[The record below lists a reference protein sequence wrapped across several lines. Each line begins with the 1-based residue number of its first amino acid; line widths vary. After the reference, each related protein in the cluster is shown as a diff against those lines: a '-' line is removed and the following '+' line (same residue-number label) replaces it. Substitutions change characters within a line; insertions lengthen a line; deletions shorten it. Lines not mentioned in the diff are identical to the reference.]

1 MTSDLL
7 NVIVLVV
14 ALGVASQWI
23 AWRWSVPAIVLFL
36 VSGVVVGPVLGLV
49 QPSVDFGDVYR
60 PVVSLCVAVILFEGG
75 LTLRLHEFKEAASG
89 VKRLVTV
96 GAVLAFGLGA
106 LAAKGIGDLD
116 WPVALVFGAIMVVT
130 GPTVI
135 IPLLRQAKLNRR
147 TASYLKWEGIIN
159 DPIGALGAVLIFQFF
174 VYSGGGDAL
183 DGVLMSLAIGTVA
196 GFVIGAGGAW
206 LVGWA
211 FRNAWVPEYLKAPVT
226 LGAVLVV
233 FTTTNSVQHEAG
245 LLAVTVMGMVMG
257 NLELPNFEEMRRFK
271 EYITILLVS
280 SVFVLLT
287 ADLDP
292 VTLSHLDWH
301 AAALVATMLLV
312 VRPLAIMLST
322 IGADMQF
329 NERILLSW
337 IAPRGIVAAAVAG
350 VFGPEM
356 LDAGYEDAEL
366 LLPLIFAVVLS
377 TVVLHGFTI
386 AWMARRL
393 GLSTTDD
400 GVLIVGAS
408 PWTTELAE
416 ALTKELGLKVLLV
429 DSSWHRLREAR
440 LSGVN
445 VLYGEILSDEVQLSL
460 ELNGMN
466 VVLAATSN
474 DAYNALVCRNFAGRL
489 EHDRVFQLP
498 MYAPDEGGRQKGKS
512 VARPLTGMPAFAENA
527 QYEELWRRHFQGWKF
542 YKTKITDAFTY
553 DQFLTDLPDGS
564 ICIGVLREGKRL
576 LFHAPQ
582 SPIKPRAGE
591 TVVYY
596 APKKLGAAE
605 SMARTRAEERR
616 TKDGG
621 TAAQPA
627 PDLPDDDAT
636 PAR

>member
-1 MTSDLL
+1 MTHDLL
-7 NVIVLVV
+7 NVLVLVV
-14 ALGVASQWI
+14 SLGVIAQWV
-23 AWRWSVPAIVLFL
+23 AWRLRLPAIVLFL
-36 VSGVVVGPVLGLV
+36 IAGVIVGPVFGWV
-49 QPSVDFGDVYR
+49 RPSVDLGDVYR

-89 VKRLVTV
+89 VKRLVSI
-96 GAVLAFGLGA
+96 GAIFAFGLGS

-135 IPLLRQAKLNRR
+135 IPLLRQARLNRR

-159 DPIGALGAVLIFQFF
+159 DPIGALAAVLIFQFF
-174 VYSGGGDAL
+174 VYSGGGDPL
-183 DGVLMSLAIGTVA
+183 DSVLISLGIGSVA
-196 GFVIGAGGAW
+196 AVLIGGGAA
-206 LVGWA
+206 LLIGWA
-211 FRNAWVPEYLKAPVT
+211 FRNAYVPEYLKAPVM
-226 LGAVLVV
+226 LAGVLVV
-233 FTTTNSVQHEAG
+233 FAASNMVQHEAG
-245 LLAVTVMGMVMG
+245 LLAVTLMGMVLG

-292 VTLSHLDWH
+292 VTISHLDWH
-301 AAALVATMLLV
+301 AIALVASMLII
-312 VRPLAIMLST
+312 VRPLAILLAT
-322 IGADMQF
+322 IGADMKW
-329 NERILLSW
+329 NERLLLSW

-350 VFGPEM
+350 LFGPEM

-366 LLPLIFAVVLS
+366 LLPLVFAMVLS
-377 TVVLHGFTI
+377 TVTLHGFTI
-386 AWMARRL
+386 SWLAKRL
-393 GLSTTDD
+393 DLATPDD

-416 ALTKELGLKVLLV
+416 SLSKELNLSVLLV

-440 LSGVN
+440 LAGVN
-445 VLYGEILSDEVQLSL
+445 VIYGEILSDELQLSL
-460 ELNGMN
+460 QLNGVN

-498 MYAPDEGGRQKGKS
+498 MYAPDEGNRQKSKA
-512 VARPLTGMPAFAENA
+512 VARPFTGSPAFADNA
-527 QYEELWRRHFQGWKF
+527 QYEELWRRHFQNWKF

-553 DQFLTDLPDGS
+553 DDFLADLPDES
-564 ICIGVLREGKRL
+564 ICIGVVREGKRL
-576 LFHAPQ
+576 TFHAPHA
-582 SPIKPRAGE
+582 PIKPKAGE

-596 APKKLGAAE
+596 APKKPGAAE
-605 SMARTRAEERR
+605 SEARSRAEERKQ
-616 TKDGG
+616 TGNDVLS
-621 TAAQPA
+621 ADPA
-627 PDLPDDDAT
+627 DDALT
-636 PAR
+636 SS

>member
-1 MTSDLL
+1 MTHDLL
-7 NVIVLVV
+7 NVLVLVV
-14 ALGVASQWI
+14 SLGVIAQWI
-23 AWRWSVPAIVLFL
+23 AWRLRLPAIVLFL
-36 VSGVVVGPVLGLV
+36 IAGVIVGPVFGWV
-49 QPSVDFGDVYR
+49 RPSVDLGDVYR

-89 VKRLVTV
+89 VKRLVSI
-96 GAVLAFGLGA
+96 GAIFAFGLGS

-135 IPLLRQAKLNRR
+135 IPLLRQARLNRR

-159 DPIGALGAVLIFQFF
+159 DPIGALAAVLIFQFF
-174 VYSGGGDAL
+174 VYSGGGDPL
-183 DGVLMSLAIGTVA
+183 DSVLISLGIGSVA
-196 GFVIGAGGAW
+196 AVLIGGGAA
-206 LVGWA
+206 LLIGWA
-211 FRNAWVPEYLKAPVT
+211 FRNAYVPEYLKAPVM
-226 LGAVLVV
+226 LAGVLVV
-233 FTTTNSVQHEAG
+233 FAASNMVQHEAG
-245 LLAVTVMGMVMG
+245 LLAVTLMGMVLG

-292 VTLSHLDWH
+292 VTISHLDWH
-301 AAALVATMLLV
+301 AIALVASMLII
-312 VRPLAIMLST
+312 VRPLAILLAT
-322 IGADMQF
+322 IGADMKW
-329 NERILLSW
+329 NERLLLSW

-350 VFGPEM
+350 LFGPEM

-366 LLPLIFAVVLS
+366 LLPLVFAMVLS
-377 TVVLHGFTI
+377 TVTLHGFTI
-386 AWMARRL
+386 SWLAKRL
-393 GLSTTDD
+393 DLATPDD

-416 ALTKELGLKVLLV
+416 SLSKELNLSVLLV

-440 LSGVN
+440 LAGVN
-445 VLYGEILSDEVQLSL
+445 VIYGEILSDELQLSL
-460 ELNGMN
+460 QLNGVN

-489 EHDRVFQLP
+489 EHDREFQLP
-498 MYAPDEGGRQKGKS
+498 MYAPDEGNRQKSKA
-512 VARPLTGMPAFAENA
+512 VARPFTGIPAFADNA
-527 QYEELWRRHFQGWKF
+527 QYEELWRRHFQNWKF

-553 DQFLTDLPDGS
+553 DDFLADLPDES
-564 ICIGVLREGKRL
+564 ICIGVVREGKRL
-576 LFHAPQ
+576 TFHAPHA
-582 SPIKPRAGE
+582 PIKPKAGE

-605 SMARTRAEERR
+605 SEARSRAEERKQ
-616 TKDGG
+616 TGNDVLS
-621 TAAQPA
+621 ADPA
-627 PDLPDDDAT
+627 DDALT
-636 PAR
+636 SS

>member
-1 MTSDLL
+1 MTHDLL
-7 NVIVLVV
+7 NVLVLVV
-14 ALGVASQWI
+14 SLGVIAQWV
-23 AWRWSVPAIVLFL
+23 AWRLRLPAIVLFL
-36 VSGVVVGPVLGLV
+36 IAGVIVGPVFGWV
-49 QPSVDFGDVYR
+49 RPSVDLGDVYR

-89 VKRLVTV
+89 VKRLVSI
-96 GAVLAFGLGA
+96 GAIFAFGLGS

-135 IPLLRQAKLNRR
+135 IPLLRQARLNRR

-159 DPIGALGAVLIFQFF
+159 DPIGALAAVLIFQFF
-174 VYSGGGDAL
+174 VYSGGGDPL
-183 DGVLMSLAIGTVA
+183 DSVLISLGIGSVA
-196 GFVIGAGGAW
+196 AVLIGGGAA
-206 LVGWA
+206 LLIGWA
-211 FRNAWVPEYLKAPVT
+211 FRNAYVPEYLKAPVM
-226 LGAVLVV
+226 LAGVLVV
-233 FTTTNSVQHEAG
+233 FAASNMVQHEAG
-245 LLAVTVMGMVMG
+245 LLAVTLMGMVLG

-292 VTLSHLDWH
+292 VTISHLDWH
-301 AAALVATMLLV
+301 AIALVASMLII
-312 VRPLAIMLST
+312 VRPLAILLAT
-322 IGADMQF
+322 IGADMKW
-329 NERILLSW
+329 NERLLLSW

-350 VFGPEM
+350 LFGPEM

-366 LLPLIFAVVLS
+366 LLPLVFAMVLS
-377 TVVLHGFTI
+377 TVTLHGFTI
-386 AWMARRL
+386 SWLAKRL
-393 GLSTTDD
+393 DLATPDD

-416 ALTKELGLKVLLV
+416 SLSKELNLSVLLV

-440 LSGVN
+440 LAGVN
-445 VLYGEILSDEVQLSL
+445 VIYGEILSDELQLSL
-460 ELNGMN
+460 QLNGVN

-498 MYAPDEGGRQKGKS
+498 MYAPDEGNRQKSKA
-512 VARPLTGMPAFAENA
+512 VARPFTGIPAFADNA
-527 QYEELWRRHFQGWKF
+527 QYEELWRRHFQNWKF
-542 YKTKITDAFTY
+542 YKTKINDAFTY
-553 DQFLTDLPDGS
+553 DDFLADLPDES
-564 ICIGVLREGKRL
+564 ICIGVVREGKRL
-576 LFHAPQ
+576 TFHAPHA
-582 SPIKPRAGE
+582 PIKPKAGE

-605 SMARTRAEERR
+605 SEARSRAEERKQ
-616 TKDGG
+616 TGNDVLS
-621 TAAQPA
+621 ADPA
-627 PDLPDDDAT
+627 DDALT
-636 PAR
+636 SS

>member
-1 MTSDLL
+1 MTHDLL
-7 NVIVLVV
+7 NVLVLVV
-14 ALGVASQWI
+14 SLGVIAQWV
-23 AWRWSVPAIVLFL
+23 AWRLRLPAIVLFL
-36 VSGVVVGPVLGLV
+36 IAGVIVGPVFGWV
-49 QPSVDFGDVYR
+49 RPSVDLGDVYR

-89 VKRLVTV
+89 VKRLVSI
-96 GAVLAFGLGA
+96 GAIFAFGLGS

-135 IPLLRQAKLNRR
+135 IPLLRQARLNRR

-159 DPIGALGAVLIFQFF
+159 DPIGALAAVLIFQFF
-174 VYSGGGDAL
+174 VYSGGGDPL
-183 DGVLMSLAIGTVA
+183 DSVLISLGICSVAAVLIG
-196 GFVIGAGGAW
+196 GGAA
-206 LVGWA
+206 LLIGWA
-211 FRNAWVPEYLKAPVT
+211 FRNAYVPEYLKAPVM
-226 LGAVLVV
+226 LAGVLVV
-233 FTTTNSVQHEAG
+233 FAASNMVQHEAG
-245 LLAVTVMGMVMG
+245 LLAVTLMGMVLG

-292 VTLSHLDWH
+292 VTISHLDWH
-301 AAALVATMLLV
+301 AIALVASMLII
-312 VRPLAIMLST
+312 VRPLAILLAT
-322 IGADMQF
+322 IGADMKW
-329 NERILLSW
+329 NERLLLSW

-350 VFGPEM
+350 LFGPEM

-366 LLPLIFAVVLS
+366 LLPLVFAMVLS
-377 TVVLHGFTI
+377 TVTLHGFTI
-386 AWMARRL
+386 SWLAKRL
-393 GLSTTDD
+393 DLATPDD

-416 ALTKELGLKVLLV
+416 SLSKELNLSVLLV

-440 LSGVN
+440 LAGVN
-445 VLYGEILSDEVQLSL
+445 VIYGEILSDELQLSL
-460 ELNGMN
+460 QLNGVN

-498 MYAPDEGGRQKGKS
+498 MYAPDEGNRQKSKA
-512 VARPLTGMPAFAENA
+512 VARPFTGIPAFADNA
-527 QYEELWRRHFQGWKF
+527 QYEELWRRHFQNWKF

-553 DQFLTDLPDGS
+553 DDFLADLPDES
-564 ICIGVLREGKRL
+564 ICIGVVREGKRL
-576 LFHAPQ
+576 TFHAPHA
-582 SPIKPRAGE
+582 PIKPKAGE

-596 APKKLGAAE
+596 APKKPGAAE
-605 SMARTRAEERR
+605 SEARSRAEERKQ
-616 TKDGG
+616 TGNDVLS
-621 TAAQPA
+621 ADPA
-627 PDLPDDDAT
+627 DDALT
-636 PAR
+636 SS

>member
-1 MTSDLL
+1 MTHDLL
-7 NVIVLVV
+7 NVLVLVV
-14 ALGVASQWI
+14 SLGVIAQWV
-23 AWRWSVPAIVLFL
+23 AWRLRLPAIVLFL
-36 VSGVVVGPVLGLV
+36 IAGVNVGPVFGWV
-49 QPSVDFGDVYR
+49 RPSVDLGDVYR

-89 VKRLVTV
+89 VKRLVSI
-96 GAVLAFGLGA
+96 GAIFAFGLGS

-135 IPLLRQAKLNRR
+135 IPLLRQARLNRR

-159 DPIGALGAVLIFQFF
+159 DPIGALAAVLIFQFF
-174 VYSGGGDAL
+174 VYSGGGDPL
-183 DGVLMSLAIGTVA
+183 DSVLISLGIGSVA
-196 GFVIGAGGAW
+196 AVLIGGGAA
-206 LVGWA
+206 LLIGWA
-211 FRNAWVPEYLKAPVT
+211 FRNAYVPEYLKAPVM
-226 LGAVLVV
+226 LAGVLVV
-233 FTTTNSVQHEAG
+233 FAASNMVQHEAG
-245 LLAVTVMGMVMG
+245 LLAVTLMGMVLG

-292 VTLSHLDWH
+292 VTISHLDWH
-301 AAALVATMLLV
+301 AIALVASMLII
-312 VRPLAIMLST
+312 VRPLAILLAT
-322 IGADMQF
+322 IGADMKW
-329 NERILLSW
+329 NERLLLSW

-350 VFGPEM
+350 LFGPEM

-366 LLPLIFAVVLS
+366 LLPLVFAMVLS
-377 TVVLHGFTI
+377 TVTLHGFTI
-386 AWMARRL
+386 SWLAKRL
-393 GLSTTDD
+393 DLATPDD

-416 ALTKELGLKVLLV
+416 SLSKELNLSVLLV

-440 LSGVN
+440 LAGVN
-445 VLYGEILSDEVQLSL
+445 VIYGEILSDELQLSL
-460 ELNGMN
+460 QLNGVN

-498 MYAPDEGGRQKGKS
+498 MYAPDEGNRQKSKA
-512 VARPLTGMPAFAENA
+512 VARPFTGIPAFADNA
-527 QYEELWRRHFQGWKF
+527 QYEELWRRHFQNWKF

-553 DQFLTDLPDGS
+553 DDFLADLPDES
-564 ICIGVLREGKRL
+564 ICIGVVREGKRL
-576 LFHAPQ
+576 TFHAPHA
-582 SPIKPRAGE
+582 PIKPKAGE

-596 APKKLGAAE
+596 APKKPGAAE
-605 SMARTRAEERR
+605 SEARSRAEERKQ
-616 TKDGG
+616 TGNDVLS
-621 TAAQPA
+621 ADPA
-627 PDLPDDDAT
+627 DDALT
-636 PAR
+636 SS

>member
-1 MTSDLL
+1 MTHDLL
-7 NVIVLVV
+7 NVLVLVV
-14 ALGVASQWI
+14 SLGVIAQWV
-23 AWRWSVPAIVLFL
+23 AWRLRLPAIVLFL
-36 VSGVVVGPVLGLV
+36 IAGVIVGPVFGWV
-49 QPSVDFGDVYR
+49 RPSVDLGDVYR

-89 VKRLVTV
+89 VKRLVSI
-96 GAVLAFGLGA
+96 GAIFAFGLGS

-135 IPLLRQAKLNRR
+135 IPLLRQARLNRR

-159 DPIGALGAVLIFQFF
+159 DPIGALAAVLIFQFF
-174 VYSGGGDAL
+174 VYSGGGDPL
-183 DGVLMSLAIGTVA
+183 DSVLISLGIGSVA
-196 GFVIGAGGAW
+196 AVLIGGGAA
-206 LVGWA
+206 LLIGWA
-211 FRNAWVPEYLKAPVT
+211 FRNAYVPEYLKAPVM
-226 LGAVLVV
+226 LAGVLVV
-233 FTTTNSVQHEAG
+233 FAASNMVQHEAG
-245 LLAVTVMGMVMG
+245 LLAVTLMGMVLG

-292 VTLSHLDWH
+292 VTISHLDWH
-301 AAALVATMLLV
+301 AIALVASMLII
-312 VRPLAIMLST
+312 VRPLAILLAT
-322 IGADMQF
+322 IGADMKW
-329 NERILLSW
+329 NERLLLSW

-350 VFGPEM
+350 LFGPEM

-366 LLPLIFAVVLS
+366 LLPLVFAMVLS
-377 TVVLHGFTI
+377 TVTLHGFTI
-386 AWMARRL
+386 SWLAKRL
-393 GLSTTDD
+393 DLATPDD

-416 ALTKELGLKVLLV
+416 SLSKELNLSVLLV

-440 LSGVN
+440 LAGVN
-445 VLYGEILSDEVQLSL
+445 VIYGEILSDELQLSL
-460 ELNGMN
+460 QLNGVN

-498 MYAPDEGGRQKGKS
+498 MYAPDEGNRQKSKA
-512 VARPLTGMPAFAENA
+512 VARPFTGIPAFADNA
-527 QYEELWRRHFQGWKF
+527 QYEELWRRHFQNWKF

-553 DQFLTDLPDGS
+553 DDFLADLPDES
-564 ICIGVLREGKRL
+564 ICIGVVREGKRL
-576 LFHAPQ
+576 TFHAPHA
-582 SPIKPRAGE
+582 PIKPKAGE

-605 SMARTRAEERR
+605 SEARSRAEERKQ
-616 TKDGG
+616 TGNDVLS
-621 TAAQPA
+621 ADPA
-627 PDLPDDDAT
+627 DDALT
-636 PAR
+636 SS